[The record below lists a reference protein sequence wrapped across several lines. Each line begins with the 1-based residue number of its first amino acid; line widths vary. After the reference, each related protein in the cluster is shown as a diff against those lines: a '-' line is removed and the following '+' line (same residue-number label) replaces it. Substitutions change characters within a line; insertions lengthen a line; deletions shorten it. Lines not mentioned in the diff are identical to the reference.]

1 MVTTESI
8 MNVEEVKQWLAQML
22 SGERFE
28 HSLGAQEKAVEL
40 VAKYRLPQELRDKVS
55 IAGLLHDCAK
65 LLTPEELA
73 SYCSENKLPVDEW
86 DLKTPQTL
94 HPFVGA
100 HMVETKFGIK
110 DPDVLNAIRYHTTG
124 RPDMGL
130 AEKLVFI
137 ADKVEGNTR
146 NPLYVQKI
154 TSNFDFNNVDSID
167 QTLLYI
173 INSTIQ
179 FLMEKNQL
187 IHPRTVDAR
196 NALLEEIKQKKA
208 V

>member
-1 MVTTESI
+1 MVTTQSI
-8 MNVEEVKQWLAQML
+8 ANLDEMKQWLAQML
-22 SGERFE
+22 SGERLE

-40 VAKYRLPQELRDKVS
+40 VSKYKLSKDLAEKVS

-65 LLTPEELA
+65 LLSPNELVT
-73 SYCSENKLPVDEW
+73 YCTEHHLPVDDW

-100 HMVETKFGIK
+100 HLVEHQFGIV
-110 DPDVLNAIRYHTTG
+110 DQDILNAIRYHTTG
-124 RPDMGL
+124 RPEMSVV
-130 AEKLVFI
+130 EKLVFI

-154 TSNFDFNNVDSID
+154 TANFNFNDEKSID
-167 QTLLYI
+167 KTLLYI

-187 IHPRTVDAR
+187 IHPRTLAAR
-196 NALLEEIKQKKA
+196 NDLLETIKQHKF
-208 V
+208 